1 MPNNKLKFFVPKI
14 CATIPFVAG
23 TVASHNSPKE
33 VPNKIAD
40 KFDAGRKM
48 NSINVIPLNNIYN
61 AGILLPNNNNTKYYI
76 TSSDGVYWIDATN
89 YSSHLVTDKKIPSVL
104 SVNVEKYANTDTTTA
119 YSEMI
124 YMNDVNNTNM
134 SAQYIYKY
142 NLQLN
147 QFVDSI
153 PVNGSVIDMIIF

>member
-48 NSINVIPLNNIYN
+48 NSINVIPLKKYKPLKRIF
-61 AGILLPNNNNTKYYI
+61 LLY
-76 TSSDGVYWIDATN
+76 
-89 YSSHLVTDKKIPSVL
+89 L
-104 SVNVEKYANTDTTTA
+104 SPK
-119 YSEMI
+119 
-124 YMNDVNNTNM
+124 
-134 SAQYIYKY
+134 
-142 NLQLN
+142 
-147 QFVDSI
+147 
-153 PVNGSVIDMIIF
+153 